1 MIIFLFNTRY
11 KYSRT
16 IEVYSKL
23 IKTYQSEQLLKDKKY
38 RQLKSV
44 AKMLKEILTFM
55 PCKCLKIY
63 NLSFQAINLKYTQ
76 ATIAAREKT
85 QIDTKK
91 KKRSNRE
98 KQFLYALIELP
109 KQVIF

>member
-91 KKRSNRE
+91 KKEAIAKNSFCMRLLNYRN
-98 KQFLYALIELP
+98 K
-109 KQVIF
+109 